1 MKNSD
6 QHNSLVHFRFGMIL
20 LVTVVVMALDVRSKF
35 LSDFRYYVE
44 SALYPVLVFADSPHS
59 VGKMMSTQF
68 KSHSDL
74 IRENELLSTENF
86 MQRANT
92 LRLKDLED
100 ENEALRKL
108 LNTPVRQNVTRLFA
122 EVIDV
127 DPDPY
132 LSRVIVNRGTSSDVY
147 EGMPVI
153 TDVGLV
159 GQVMDANYSYSR
171 VLLLTDPNCQIP
183 IIDSRTAVRAICV
196 GSGSHAEIIIN
207 NVPRTADVKEGDMLL
222 TSGIGGVYPKG
233 YPVAVVTSVGISDS
247 QPFAAIKAR
256 PLVETDKMRY
266 VLMFGA
272 SNDKATASEID
283 MQAKER
289 TDAKKILHQQRVK
302 NLISTLSVKD
312 SEKKTDNSSE
322 SDATA
327 KNKKEEAVND

>member
-1 MKNSD
+1 
-6 QHNSLVHFRFGMIL
+6 
-20 LVTVVVMALDVRSKF
+20 MALDVRSKL

-68 KSHSDL
+68 KSHSEL
-74 IRENELLSTENF
+74 IKENELLSTENF

-108 LNTPVRQNVTRLFA
+108 LNTPVRQNINRLFA

-132 LSRVIVNRGTSSDVY
+132 LSRVIVNRGTSSDVF

-183 IIDSRTAVRAICV
+183 VIDSRSAIRAICV

-207 NVPRTADVKEGDMLL
+207 NVPRTADIKEGDMLL

-247 QPFAAIKAR
+247 QPFAAIKAK

-272 SNDKATASEID
+272 SNEAASTED
-283 MQAKER
+283 FEMQAKEL

-302 NLISTLSVKD
+302 NLISTLSVKNAD
-312 SEKKTDNSSE
+312 KKNNDTKKDENAGGNSSE
-322 SDATA
+322 N
-327 KNKKEEAVND
+327 KNKVGAE

>member
-6 QHNSLVHFRFGMIL
+6 QQNSLVHFRFGFVL
-20 LVTVVVMALDVRSKF
+20 LLTLVVMALDVRSKL

-68 KSHSDL
+68 KSHSEL
-74 IRENELLSTENF
+74 IKENEQLSTENF

-100 ENEALRKL
+100 ENQALRKL
-108 LNTPVRQNVTRLFA
+108 LNSPIRQNIKRLFA

-132 LSRVIVNRGTSSDVY
+132 LSRVTVNRGTNSDVY

-153 TDVGLV
+153 TDRGLV
-159 GQVMDANYSYSR
+159 GQVMEANYSFSR

-183 IIDSRTAVRAICV
+183 VIDSRSSVRAICI

-207 NVPRTADVKEGDMLL
+207 NVPRTADIKEGDMLL

-233 YPVAVVTSVGISDS
+233 YPVAIVTSVGISDS
-247 QPFAAIKAR
+247 QPFAAIKAK

-272 SNDKATASEID
+272 SNDSADAED
-283 MQAKER
+283 YALQAKQM
-289 TDAKKILHQQRVK
+289 TDDKTILHQKKVK
-302 NLISTLSVKD
+302 DLIETLSVKK
-312 SEKKTDNSSE
+312 SEKQANSDKKTDNN
-322 SDATA
+322 D
-327 KNKKEEAVND
+327 KKSNVGGTND